1 MIIYG
6 PKRGLP
12 SIKPP
17 RRQQQTNNEKMNYV
31 SDVQLNGLSALRQT
45 FDYLS
50 RCGFFSTDLIWSYG
64 QGSGELQYIIANY
77 CSVTS

>member
-1 MIIYG
+1 
-6 PKRGLP
+6 
-12 SIKPP
+12 
-17 RRQQQTNNEKMNYV
+17 MNYV